1 MKQRQGR
8 VPRNQHEQ
16 MEQEQELSLPPVV
29 SHDNDKDCPSISGG
43 RVDVDSGPC
52 LVEMDGRRGGTVND
66 TKISKNSNERH
77 HGSSKRVDV
86 NWFNTDGATYT
97 PPSSPVAK
105 NNTRREGAGL

>member
-66 TKISKNSNERH
+66 TKISKIQTNVIMGRQNELMSI
-77 HGSSKRVDV
+77 GS
-86 NWFNTDGATYT
+86 TQTAQLTP